1 MPYIQLA
8 AAIVLE
14 LCGTTFL
21 KMSEGFT
28 KLGPSVLCMV
38 LYFFCFFI
46 FSKALV
52 HLNLGVAYATWS
64 GVGLV
69 VTAIISAVLFGQRL
83 SLCALESFRHRAVN
97 GVFSAGLR
105 ACCFL

>member
-52 HLNLGVAYATWS
+52 HLNLGVASAS
-64 GVGLV
+64 SSQRSFPPCSLV
-69 VTAIISAVLFGQRL
+69 SV
-83 SLCALESFRHRAVN
+83 
-97 GVFSAGLR
+97 
-105 ACCFL
+105 

>member
-38 LYFFCFFI
+38 LYFSASSFFPKRSSI
-46 FSKALV
+46 SISAWRTPP
-52 HLNLGVAYATWS
+52 GAAS
-64 GVGLV
+64 GLV

-83 SLCALESFRHRAVN
+83 SLVGMIAIALIVVGCVLLNLFGTAQ
-97 GVFSAGLR
+97 
-105 ACCFL
+105 

>member
-64 GVGLV
+64 GVGLER
-69 VTAIISAVLFGQRL
+69 SLFSRSSGLLFFIVAL
-83 SLCALESFRHRAVN
+83 SCRERGYMVELS
-97 GVFSAGLR
+97 
-105 ACCFL
+105 

>member
-1 MPYIQLA
+1 MPYVQLA

-83 SLCALESFRHRAVN
+83 SLVGMIAIALIVVGCVLLNLFGTAQ
-97 GVFSAGLR
+97 
-105 ACCFL
+105 

>member
-69 VTAIISAVLFGQRL
+69 VTAIISAGQRL
-83 SLCALESFRHRAVN
+83 SLVGMIAIALIVVGCVLLNLFGTAQ
-97 GVFSAGLR
+97 
-105 ACCFL
+105 

>member
-1 MPYIQLA
+1 MRHHILKNVRGIYQA
-8 AAIVLE
+8 
-14 LCGTTFL
+14 GTVGALHGSVFFL
-21 KMSEGFT
+21 F
-28 KLGPSVLCMV
+28 LH
-38 LYFFCFFI
+38 

-83 SLCALESFRHRAVN
+83 SLVGMIAIALIVVGCVLLNLFGTAQ
-97 GVFSAGLR
+97 
-105 ACCFL
+105 

>member
-1 MPYIQLA
+1 MPYLQLA
-8 AAIVLE
+8 ISIVLE
-14 LCGTTFL
+14 LCATTFL

-28 KLGPSVLCMV
+28 KLWPSALCML

-83 SLCALESFRHRAVN
+83 NTIGIIAIGLIVVGCVLLNLF
-97 GVFSAGLR
+97 GSAGH
-105 ACCFL
+105 

>member
-46 FSKALV
+46 FSKEPRRDDCHRA
-52 HLNLGVAYATWS
+52 H
-64 GVGLV
+64 
-69 VTAIISAVLFGQRL
+69 RRR
-83 SLCALESFRHRAVN
+83 LCALKSFRHRAVN